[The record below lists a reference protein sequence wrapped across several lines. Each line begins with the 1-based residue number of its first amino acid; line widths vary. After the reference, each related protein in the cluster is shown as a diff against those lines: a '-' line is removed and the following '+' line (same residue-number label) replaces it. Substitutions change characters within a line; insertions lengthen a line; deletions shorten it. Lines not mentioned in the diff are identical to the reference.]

1 MNLEQNEVQ
10 ESVCDV
16 FRYTGIF
23 LGQLRKTIH
32 NPQPQQSICDSIFK
46 PRVCTE
52 PRRPVFVSSFHES
65 WPATRVVQSENTM
78 PVAPWRR
85 NSVLITLITVGG
97 CFIVI
102 TLGWQQGFLSLTAW
116 IFSER
121 VACIQTPF
129 KTPVSL
135 RKPAQGSSNW
145 VASDA
150 TKAELFALS
159 ARVPRF
165 K

>member
-1 MNLEQNEVQ
+1 MRRNKVSVTYFVIPAFSWGNWGKRHTTPGTTAYLWVT
-10 ESVCDV
+10 ES
-16 FRYTGIF
+16 
-23 LGQLRKTIH
+23 
-32 NPQPQQSICDSIFK
+32 
-46 PRVCTE
+46 
-52 PRRPVFVSSFHES
+52 RRPVFVSSFHES

-78 PVAPWRR
+78 TVAPWRR
-85 NSVLITLITVGG
+85 NSVLITLITIGG
-97 CFIVI
+97 CFILI
-102 TLGWQQGFLSLTAW
+102 TLGWQQGFLSLRAW
-116 IFSER
+116 IFLRR

-135 RKPAQGSSNW
+135 SKPEQGSSNW